1 MSMQSTQS
9 GIIRILLCE
18 DQTLMRQGLRT
29 ILELED
35 DFVVVG
41 EAVDGEDAV
50 KQYQSLQQYGQG
62 PDVVL
67 MDIQMP
73 RMNGVE
79 ATAIL
84 TVQDTTARIIML
96 TTFDYEDYVF
106 EAVKAGAMGYL
117 LKDVPSH
124 ELAGTIRKVYAGE
137 PFIQPK
143 IATRLL
149 MELGRKGRISSPT
162 PVPSTNATVPTTPII
177 STTHAG
183 TSPHVSPAAI
193 LALQNDVSEELSVR
207 EIEVLKLLAAGAS
220 NREIADTLVLAEGT
234 VKNHVSNILSKLHAE
249 NRTQAANMA
258 RKRGLI

>member
-1 MSMQSTQS
+1 MQSTQQKR
-9 GIIRILLCE
+9 IHILLCE

-41 EAVDGEDAV
+41 EACDGEEAV
-50 KQYQSLQQYGQG
+50 QHYQALKQQG
-62 PDVVL
+62 ERPDVVL

-84 TVQDTTARIIML
+84 TSQDPTARIIML

-124 ELAGTIRKVYAGE
+124 ELAGTIRRVYAGE

-149 MELGRKGRISSPT
+149 MELGRKGRTTPTSPISST
-162 PVPSTNATVPTTPII
+162 INAPVPSIPI
-177 STTHAG
+177 AEEQ
-183 TSPHVSPAAI
+183 SP
-193 LALQNDVSEELSVR
+193 EELSLR
-207 EIEVLKLLAAGAS
+207 EIEVIKLLAAGAS

-234 VKNHVSNILSKLHAE
+234 VKNHVSNILGKLHAE

-258 RKRGLI
+258 RKRGWI

>member
-1 MSMQSTQS
+1 MSMQTEQTTQS
-9 GIIRILLCE
+9 GTIRILLCE

-41 EAVDGEDAV
+41 EAVDGENAV
-50 KQYQSLQQYGQG
+50 QQYHALRQQRQG

-84 TVQDTTARIIML
+84 TTQDTSARIIML

-149 MELGRKGRISSPT
+149 MELGRKGRISSPA
-162 PVPSTNATVPTTPII
+162 PAPSPNATAPITPT
-177 STTHAG
+177 G
-183 TSPHVSPAAI
+183 TAPYVSPATTPAFH
-193 LALQNDVSEELSVR
+193 NDVSEELSSR